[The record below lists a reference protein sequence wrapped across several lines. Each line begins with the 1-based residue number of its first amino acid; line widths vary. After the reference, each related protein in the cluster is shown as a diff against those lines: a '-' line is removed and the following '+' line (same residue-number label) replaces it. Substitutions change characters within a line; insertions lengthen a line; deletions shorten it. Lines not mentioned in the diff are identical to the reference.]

1 MFLTIIPF
9 YLVEWVSLQEEQFR
23 EYLRQRQ
30 LGEPNIEDAVQA
42 VQEYE
47 SYLSKQGKDL
57 GTSSVDDVKEYVWHL
72 MAVDRNTMDRLQALA
87 RYSYLV
93 KKNDVY
99 VYFTQI
105 ISGRTVLPSISERLT
120 DYAGEDIKD
129 KVFMNL
135 DYPPLGSG
143 QDAYPPVTQRLMER
157 LGTALS
163 PEVYRKV
170 LAGNNH
176 RVPVEAFSKHKE
188 WLQEAGSVDRF
199 LVKVHEEA
207 VAELESYLAEG
218 KIWYEQEITPETVE
232 YVRGNQ
238 EVISGVRKGDKIYI
252 TKFPYAPQKWL
263 DETDPLMKRYYMCHC
278 PLARAAILAEDD
290 VPMDWC
296 YCSGGFEKLMFDVVF
311 EEDTEVEVLES
322 ALGGSTR
329 CRFAVRIPES
339 KVG

>member
-1 MFLTIIPF
+1 M
-9 YLVEWVSLQEEQFR
+9 QEEQFR

-30 LGEPNIEDAVQA
+30 VEEPKIEDAVRA

-57 GTSSVDDVKEYVWHL
+57 GTSTVDDVKEYVWHL
-72 MAVDRNTMDRLQALA
+72 MAADRNTMDTLQALA

-120 DYAGEDIKD
+120 EYGGKEIND

-143 QDAYPPVTQRLMER
+143 QDAYPPVTQLLMER
-157 LGTALS
+157 LESELD
-163 PEVYRKV
+163 PEMCRKV

-188 WLQEAGSVDRF
+188 WLNEAGSIDRF

-207 VAELESYLAEG
+207 VAELESYLVEG
-218 KIWYEQEITPETVE
+218 KIWYEQEITLETVE
-232 YVRGNQ
+232 YVRKNQ
-238 EVISGVRKGDKIYI
+238 EVLSGVRDGNWIYI
-252 TKFPYAPQKWL
+252 TKFPYAPQNWL
-263 DETDPLMKRYYMCHC
+263 NEKELQMKRYYMCHC
-278 PLARAAILAEDD
+278 PLARAAILAEDN

-329 CRFAVRIPES
+329 CRFRVRIPDGCVE
-339 KVG
+339 KARDGVNQ

>member
-1 MFLTIIPF
+1 MR
-9 YLVEWVSLQEEQFR
+9 EAQFR
-23 EYLRQRQ
+23 EYLRQRKVE
-30 LGEPNIEDAVQA
+30 EPYIEDAVQA

-47 SYLSKQGKDL
+47 NYLSKQSKAYDS
-57 GTSSVDDVKEYVWHL
+57 SSVEDVKEYVRLL
-72 MAVDRNTMDRLQALA
+72 MTEDKNTMDRLQALA

-105 ISGRTVLPSISERLT
+105 LSGRTVLPSISERLT
-120 DYAGEDIKD
+120 RYAGKEASGS
-129 KVFMNL
+129 VFENL

-143 QDAYPPVTQRLMER
+143 QDAYPPVTKLLMER
-157 LGTALS
+157 LESELS
-163 PEVYRKV
+163 SEMCRKV

-176 RVPVEAFSKHKE
+176 RVPVEAFMKHKE
-188 WLQEAGSVDRF
+188 WLREAGSIDGF

-232 YVRGNQ
+232 YIRGNQ
-238 EVISGVRKGDKIYI
+238 EILSGVREGDRVYI
-252 TKFPYAPQKWL
+252 TKFPYAPQDWL
-263 DETDPLMKRYYMCHC
+263 DEKDPLMKRFYMCHC
-278 PLARAAILAEDD
+278 PLARAAILGEDD

-296 YCSGGFEKLMFDVVF
+296 YCSGGYEKLMFDVVF

-329 CRFAVRIPES
+329 CRFAVQIPE
-339 KVG
+339 GHAE

>member
-1 MFLTIIPF
+1 M
-9 YLVEWVSLQEEQFR
+9 QEEQFR

-30 LGEPNIEDAVQA
+30 VEEPKIEEAVQA
-42 VQEYE
+42 IQEYE
-47 SYLSKQGKDL
+47 NYLSRQGKAFD
-57 GTSSVDDVKEYVWHL
+57 SSTVDDVKEYVWHL

-105 ISGRTVLPSISERLT
+105 ISGRTVLPTISERLT
-120 DYAGEDIKD
+120 GYTSKEVSDS
-129 KVFMNL
+129 VFENL

-143 QDAYPPVTQRLMER
+143 QDAYPPVTKLLMKRLESE
-157 LGTALS
+157 LS
-163 PEVYRKV
+163 PEIFRKV

-176 RVPVEAFSKHKE
+176 RVPVEAFTKHKE
-188 WLQEAGSVDRF
+188 WLKEAGSIDRF
-199 LVKVHEEA
+199 LEKVHEEA
-207 VAELESYLAEG
+207 VGELESYLAEG

-238 EVISGVRKGDKIYI
+238 EVLSGVRKGNRIYI

-263 DETDPLMKRYYMCHC
+263 DETDPRMKRYYMCHC
-278 PLARAAILAEDD
+278 PLARAAILTEDD

-329 CRFAVRIPES
+329 CRFAVRIPE
-339 KVG
+339 GYAD